1 MISSNDEIGQLKREI
16 AELRKALEEALE
28 TIKELR
34 AQLAQNS
41 GNSHWPSSRDKGK
54 KRPSKSL
61 RQKSDKKAGGQPGH
75 EGRTLE
81 FSAEPDRIEHHRPER
96 CANCQA
102 PLDAS
107 HQLPGVQRRQ
117 VIDIP
122 PLQMEVVEHQIE
134 TLVCDCCGHLTAGVF
149 PSDVTNPVQ
158 YGPRIKALA
167 VYLKQ
172 EHFVPYQRTH
182 DLICDL
188 FGASISPGTLE
199 NMVHQAAQRLKPVV
213 EKIKTALL
221 AENVVH
227 FDESGFYIGG
237 ERQWLH
243 SAGSTHFTFYAPHR
257 SRGRKATDAIGILP
271 RFQGT
276 AHHDHWAAYWQYKQC
291 DHALCNAHLLRDLTA
306 IEEQGNQPW
315 ASRFKHLLLAAKTVV
330 ATARKNNQPGLSP
343 HKLAQVE
350 RIYQKLVAAAL
361 AANPP
366 PPEGWPKGKRGRPR
380 KTKARNLAERFEHY
394 RDPILAFVTDFNV
407 PFDNN
412 LAERDIRM
420 LKVQQKISGCFRSS
434 AGADDFC
441 TMRTYTSSLR
451 KQGLSVW
458 PALNSIFLGQ
468 ILEPAYTP
476 V

>member
-1 MISSNDEIGQLKREI
+1 MISNNDEIEQLKREI

-28 TIKELR
+28 TINDLR

-54 KRPSKSL
+54 KRGSKSL
-61 RQKSDKKAGGQPGH
+61 RQKSDKQVGGQAGH

-81 FSAEPDRIEHHRPER
+81 VSAEPDRIERHRPER

-107 HQLPGVQRRQ
+107 HWLPGVERRQ

-122 PLQMEVVEHQIE
+122 PLQMEVVEHQVE
-134 TLVCDCCGHLTAGVF
+134 TLVCDCCGHLTTAVF
-149 PSDVTNPVQ
+149 PSGVTNPVQ
-158 YGPRIKALA
+158 YGPRIKALV

-182 DLICDL
+182 DLLHDL
-188 FGASISPGTLE
+188 FGASISPGSLE
-199 NMVHQAAQRLKPVV
+199 NIVHQAAQRLQPVT
-213 EKIKTALL
+213 EKIKTGLL
-221 AENVVH
+221 TEKVVH

-237 ERQWLH
+237 DRQWLH
-243 SAGSTHFTFYAPHR
+243 SAGSTRLTFYAPHR
-257 SRGRKATDAIGILP
+257 SRGRKATDAISILP
-271 RFQGT
+271 RFHGT
-276 AHHDHWAAYWQYKQC
+276 AQHDHWAAYWQYEQC
-291 DHALCNAHLLRDLTA
+291 DHALCNAHLLRDLNA
-306 IEEQGNQPW
+306 IEEQGDQPW

-330 ATARKNNQPGLSP
+330 AAARNNDELCLSSD
-343 HKLAQVE
+343 KLAQVE
-350 RIYQKLVAAAL
+350 RIYRKLVAVAL

-366 PPEGWPKGKRGRPR
+366 PPEGWPKGQRGRPK
-380 KTKARNLAERFEHY
+380 KTKARNLAERLDHY
-394 RDPILAFVTDFNV
+394 RREILAFVYDFNV

-420 LKVQQKISGCFRSS
+420 LKVQQKVSGCFRSS
-434 AGADDFC
+434 IGADAFC

-451 KQGLSVW
+451 KQGIDVW
-458 PALNSIFLGQ
+458 PALNSIFVGPL
-468 ILEPAYTP
+468 IEPAYAP